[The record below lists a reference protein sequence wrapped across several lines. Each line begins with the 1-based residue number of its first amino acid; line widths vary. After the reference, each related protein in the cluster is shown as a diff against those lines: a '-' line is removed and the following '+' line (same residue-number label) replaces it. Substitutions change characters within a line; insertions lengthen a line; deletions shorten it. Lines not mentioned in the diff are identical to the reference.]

1 MDKKVSNEDINSTS
15 LRLND
20 DEDDSSIFGFGDS
33 DELDEGA
40 DIDDGDAIEDEEIDL
55 DNIESD
61 SLGDIDDIDN
71 LARSANIDVN
81 SEEEGTGDY
90 SVPTDYFTDDNG
102 RTFDTSGREVG
113 FDDNGNPY
121 YLDELEEADESEGE
135 SDSEGLESEDE
146 LSESYEDKD
155 WNFNGLGESESGSD
169 LESDELSESDGLEAG
184 TDEGFNESEVD
195 DEGYSN
201 IENEVS
207 EDAEAETESSESESD
222 ESDDVNNIADESNSS
237 FLDSDGNLSVMNKGS
252 VEDTFDLKILPFD
265 RISVSKRVRSG
276 VNVEDLLQSIK
287 STGLLNPIVV
297 APTATEGMY
306 VLIDGY
312 RRIIAC
318 AKAGITDV
326 PAIVNNKIKTAEIP
340 IVEAM
345 YNHKKQYTMRDIVDY
360 IEYLEKEKNITNPS
374 LIEFLMELDNGDYN
388 KLKDIL
394 SDDDEDIVTKMMNG
408 QMTIGQAFKQLE
420 KRRSKESKEEKDL
433 KKAAKVYGD
442 TEESG
447 ADAIEETGET
457 GDEGS
462 ALTDEQ
468 IQSLAIDPT
477 QLDSDSDNISLA
489 DAAKEADDTPGYEAH
504 KQKVGEREYIDPA
517 IKKAVMARDGSV
529 CQCCKK
535 GGSQF
540 VDILDYHHILPVYLG
555 GKDTVENGI
564 MLCVACHRLVHLHGT
579 GDLHIDPELLKDNY
593 DDISDK
599 AKELY
604 KSEELFKDEQR
615 RFKRIIHLGSVIRNG
630 AAMKGMNREKFKKEH
645 PNTGIGRRK
654 PGKNAPQEQA

>member
-1 MDKKVSNEDINSTS
+1 MNELLDKDELEKNEPV
-15 LRLND
+15 RFD
-20 DEDDSSIFGFGDS
+20 DEEDMFGFGDDA
-33 DELDEGA
+33 DET
-40 DIDDGDAIEDEEIDL
+40 EDTEEIDSE
-55 DNIESD
+55 DVENTNGDIDSFESD
-61 SLGDIDDIDN
+61 SLGDTDDIDN
-71 LARSANIDVN
+71 LARSMNIDTSMGDN
-81 SEEEGTGDY
+81 SESGEF
-90 SVPTDYFTDDNG
+90 SVPSDYFTDDNG
-102 RTFDTSGREVG
+102 RTFDNYGREVG
-113 FDDNGNPY
+113 FDDNGEPY
-121 YLDELEEADESEGE
+121 YLDELDLDSSDSEADEEDESSDADVLSDTDKEDASDFEMPDGTDDIADSEIDNDSTEETEEADFE
-135 SDSEGLESEDE
+135 ED
-146 LSESYEDKD
+146 
-155 WNFNGLGESESGSD
+155 
-169 LESDELSESDGLEAG
+169 ESDEKDNADTE
-184 TDEGFNESEVD
+184 D
-195 DEGYSN
+195 DE
-201 IENEVS
+201 
-207 EDAEAETESSESESD
+207 DSD
-222 ESDDVNNIADESNSS
+222 EINNIADGSNSS
-237 FLDSDGNLSVMNKGS
+237 FLDSDGNLSVMNKGNA
-252 VEDTFDLKILPFD
+252 EDTFELKILPFD
-265 RISVSKRVRSG
+265 SISVSKRVRSG
-276 VNVEDLLQSIK
+276 TNVDDLLQSIK

-297 APTATEGMY
+297 APTATDGMY

-318 AKAGITDV
+318 AKAGITTV

-394 SDDDEDIVTKMMNG
+394 TDDDEDIVTKLMNG

-433 KKAAKVYGD
+433 KKASKVYAD

-477 QLDSDSDNISLA
+477 QLDSDADNISLA

-517 IKKAVMARDGSV
+517 IKKAVMARDGSI

-540 VDILDYHHILPVYLG
+540 VDILDYHHILPVYLD

-579 GDLHIDPELLKDNY
+579 GDLHIDPELLKENY
-593 DDISDK
+593 ADISDK

-615 RFKRIIHLGSVIRNG
+615 RFKKIVHLGSIIRNG

-654 PGKNAPQEQA
+654 PGKNAQQEGA